1 MLYVLNIEKQ
11 QNESKYLIDGGAF
24 ELTSCKRFLYVAGD
38 KQPELVEKLCS
49 INQYTDNSTLY
60 TGRDALKI
68 LLSVCCGL
76 ENKDRLGES
85 EIFNVFK
92 NTWKK
97 FKANH
102 RFSMSKISEIVHEI
116 DYVLTETANIPTQC
130 LNQIRSVSSLRP
142 YGAIRDLLDFK
153 PSDEISILIEPDSNS
168 RTLVNV
174 LAGVFS
180 STKHA
185 PIALNIV
192 FSDRTSAENIDVVLN
207 TVANFQQKRSGAII
221 DYCTVYDF
229 VNNPKPFVISLGC
242 EIPCKRERS
251 KILYLDE
258 RGTTLAR
265 DDIDVMTMDDLCKK
279 AELIVRENAFL
290 ILSARELIDQ
300 AVQAFYKENP
310 MCLEQRDASKI
321 GIIKAANY
329 SR

>member
-142 YGAIRDLLDFK
+142 
-153 PSDEISILIEPDSNS
+153 
-168 RTLVNV
+168 
-174 LAGVFS
+174 
-180 STKHA
+180 
-185 PIALNIV
+185 
-192 FSDRTSAENIDVVLN
+192 
-207 TVANFQQKRSGAII
+207 
-221 DYCTVYDF
+221 
-229 VNNPKPFVISLGC
+229 
-242 EIPCKRERS
+242 
-251 KILYLDE
+251 
-258 RGTTLAR
+258 
-265 DDIDVMTMDDLCKK
+265 
-279 AELIVRENAFL
+279 
-290 ILSARELIDQ
+290 
-300 AVQAFYKENP
+300 
-310 MCLEQRDASKI
+310 
-321 GIIKAANY
+321 
-329 SR
+329 